1 MERIKRVS
9 ELEVFEAINQ
19 LIDDNKNVIVR
30 FSRDLFSI
38 MHILKKK
45 ITLENV
51 DFSFVIFG
59 KYRKYG
65 RN

>member
-30 FSRDLFSI
+30 FSFTASRDLFSI

-45 ITLENV
+45 
-51 DFSFVIFG
+51 S
-59 KYRKYG
+59 R
-65 RN
+65 